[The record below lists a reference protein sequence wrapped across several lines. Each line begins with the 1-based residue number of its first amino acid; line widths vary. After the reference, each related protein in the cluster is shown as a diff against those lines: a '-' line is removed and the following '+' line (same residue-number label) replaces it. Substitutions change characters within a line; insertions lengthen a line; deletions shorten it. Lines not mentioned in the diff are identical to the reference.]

1 MPTVTPGYTF
11 TGATDPIT
19 STKLNL
25 LSTPSVTI
33 GNGEVVTA
41 TISDN
46 AVTTAKIAA
55 LAVTTAKIDAL
66 AVTTAKIDALA
77 VTTAKI
83 NALAVTSAELA
94 ANAATTAKINDLA
107 VTTAKINDL
116 AVTTAK
122 INDLAVNAAKIF
134 GGSVTLDKLF
144 TVGSNNRFIARY
156 TTVAPATAEDFQLLD
171 TTVTGL
177 GFYTGAGGVV
187 SQGNTSGKATTFTL
201 DKMCGQI
208 TTDIASL
215 AAATIVSA
223 TWNNSLIAATDVV
236 IINHKSGG
244 TMGSYT
250 INVAC
255 GAGTAT
261 LSIRNNTA
269 SPLSD
274 NLVLNFVV
282 IKGVTS

>member
-19 STKLNL
+19 ATKLNL

-41 TISDN
+41 TISDG
-46 AVTTAKIAA
+46 AVTTAKLATDAVTTVKIAA

-66 AVTTAKIDALA
+66 AVTTAKIAALAVTSAELAANA

-83 NALAVTSAELA
+83 NALAVTTAKIDALAVTSAELA
-94 ANAATTAKINDLA
+94 ANA
-107 VTTAKINDL
+107 VTTAKVLDNNVTL
-116 AVTTAK
+116 AKIVAAGGNNTFLARSTTLAGNYEALVTT
-122 INDLAVNAAKIF
+122 
-134 GGSVTLDKLF
+134 T
-144 TVGSNNRFIARY
+144 
-156 TTVAPATAEDFQLLD
+156 
-171 TTVTGL
+171 TGL
-177 GFYTGAGGVV
+177 GFYTGAGGEVL
-187 SQGNTSGKATTFTL
+187 QATDKGTAFTL
-201 DKMCGQI
+201 NKMCGEI
-208 TTDIASL
+208 TTNVASL

-274 NLVLNFVV
+274 SLVLNFVV
-282 IKGVTS
+282 IKGVKI

>member
-11 TGATDPIT
+11 TGTTDPIT

-33 GNGEVVTA
+33 GNSEVVTA

-94 ANAATTAKINDLA
+94 ANAVTTAKINALA
-107 VTTAKINDL
+107 VTTAKIDALAVTSAELAAN

-122 INDLAVNAAKIF
+122 VLDNNVTLAKIVAAGANNTF
-134 GGSVTLDKLF
+134 LARSTASGGDYEALVT
-144 TVGSNNRFIARY
+144 
-156 TTVAPATAEDFQLLD
+156 TT
-171 TTVTGL
+171 TGL

-187 SQGNTSGKATTFTL
+187 TQGPGSGKGTTFTL
-201 DKMCGQI
+201 DKMCGEI
-208 TTDIASL
+208 TTDGAVL
-215 AAATIVSA
+215 NAATIVSA

-269 SPLSD
+269 GNLSD
-274 NLVLNFVV
+274 TLVLNFVV
-282 IKGVTS
+282 IKGVKT

>member
-19 STKLNL
+19 ATKLNL

-46 AVTTAKIAA
+46 AVTAAKLATDAVTTVKIAA

-66 AVTTAKIDALA
+66 AVTTAKIA
-77 VTTAKI
+77 
-83 NALAVTSAELA
+83 ALAVTSAELA

-122 INDLAVNAAKIF
+122 INDLAVVTAKIF
-134 GGSVTLDKLF
+134 GGSVTLDKIF

-156 TTVAPATAEDFQLLD
+156 TTVAGPSAEDFQLLD

-177 GFYTGAGGVV
+177 GFYTGAGGEVL
-187 SQGNTSGKATTFTL
+187 QLTSKSTPFTL
-201 DKMCGQI
+201 NKMCGEI
-208 TTDIASL
+208 TTDGASL

-255 GAGTAT
+255 SAGTAT

-274 NLVLNFVV
+274 SLVLNFVV
-282 IKGVTS
+282 IKGVKI